1 MDLLYHAVAI
11 EHASIDSLAIQSTT
25 YILQRTEIKMTASPF
40 IEESNLTLIGTEVDR
55 AAKQAAAEIEVDWE
69 GAGTKEGIQ
78 IWRIE
83 NHRAD
88 PNNDNSAEFGINPW
102 PTSQYG
108 QFYSGDSYIVL
119 QTTKEEGGEQFLYD
133 IYFWIGKESSQD
145 EYSVAAYKTV
155 ELDDLFNDAPVQ
167 HREVQHH
174 ESGAFLKCFENRTI
188 QYLDGGMA
196 SGFRHV
202 EAGSPSTLSNKPKLY
217 LVKKV
222 NRVTK
227 SIQIPIHGSDDAPGG
242 LNHADAFVLDCN
254 DKVYTWFGDTCSPFE
269 KNKAAQVAHNITKSR
284 NGEAILVEDVGD
296 DDSQD
301 EDAIAFW
308 DVIGCKRDDLPQDTK
323 YSIDNDGD
331 SFPNQATKLSVLSD
345 QDSFIKVE
353 ERPASM
359 ENLVTDDVCLVDT
372 GKTIFVWIGK
382 GSSLREQAQAMILAQ
397 KYITNHQ
404 RGKNTT
410 IVRVL
415 EGQEKR
421 VDGFLAALS

>member
-1 MDLLYHAVAI
+1 MTT
-11 EHASIDSLAIQSTT
+11 ST
-25 YILQRTEIKMTASPF
+25 P
-40 IEESNLTLIGTEVDR
+40 IEESNLALIGTEDDR
-55 AAKQAAAEIEVDWE
+55 SAKQAAAEMEVNWE
-69 GAGTKEGIQ
+69 GAGSKEGIE

-88 PNNDNSAEFGINPW
+88 PNNANPAQFGINPW

-119 QTTKEEGGEQFLYD
+119 QTAKEEGGEQFLYD

-155 ELDDLFNDAPVQ
+155 ELDDLFGDAPVQ

-174 ESGAFLKCFENRTI
+174 ESDSFLKCFENGTI
-188 QYLDGGMA
+188 QYLDGGID

-202 EAGSPSTLSNKPKLY
+202 EAGEPGTVSNEPKLY

-222 NRVTK
+222 NRVTR
-227 SIQIPIHGSDDAPGG
+227 SIQIPIHGSDDTPGG
-242 LNHADAFVLDCN
+242 LNHGDTFVLDCN

-269 KNKAAQVAHNITKSR
+269 KHMAAQVAHNITSSR
-284 NGEAILVEDVGD
+284 NGKASLAQID
-296 DDSQD
+296 DEGSQD

-308 DVIGCKRDDLPQDTK
+308 DVIGCKSEDVPQDTK
-323 YSIDNDGD
+323 YNSDNDGD
-331 SFPNQATKLSVLSD
+331 SFPTQATKLSVLSD

-353 ERPASM
+353 ERPASTD
-359 ENLVTDDVCLVDT
+359 NLVTDDVCLVDT

-382 GSSLREQAQAMILAQ
+382 GSSLNEQSQAMILAQ

-421 VDGFLAALS
+421 VDGFLSALS